1 MHTYHIHIR
10 GRVQGV
16 GLRPFVCRLATQY
29 ALTGTIANSTD
40 GVHILINAGEE
51 QAEIFYRSIL
61 SQAPAHAVIVHHQI
75 EKTGFI
81 NFSGFHIIESMA
93 DAAPDLLI
101 TPDIAIC
108 AACRAELTQNN
119 NRRQSYPFTTCLQ
132 CGPRY
137 SIITKIPYDRQNTTM
152 AHLNMCDTCS
162 HEYNDIQDR
171 RHFSQTNSCPDC
183 AIHMHL
189 YEDNKNE
196 PFEDQT
202 EIINKLVSSLCSGK
216 ITAVKGIGGYLLLCD
231 ATNAE
236 SIHTLRKRKQRPA
249 KPFAVLYPDLET
261 AETDLVINEHERAA
275 LTGKVAPIVLC
286 NFRENN
292 STVICVDEIAPHLD
306 KLGIML
312 PYTPMLQLI
321 CSQFGKPLIA
331 TSANISGSPIIY
343 TDEQAL
349 DDLWNV
355 ADLILTYDRKIVTP
369 QDDSVWQFTPAGK
382 RIVLRRSRGMA
393 PDFYPHSLG
402 ETTETLVAMG
412 ADMKGAFA
420 IQHKDKI
427 YISQYL
433 GDQGDY
439 LSQQSF
445 RETFE
450 FLLKLFN
457 LKPGIILTDEHPS
470 YYTSIEGKNQALES
484 SIQHESVQHHK
495 AHFAAVMAENN
506 LLSPSSAVLGFIW
519 DGTGY
524 GEDRQIWGGEVFRYD
539 QGEVERILFL
549 DYFPQLLGDKMSL
562 EPRLSALSML
572 KDHPKSAALLAHY
585 FSPVEWDYYQKLLS
599 REDNLL
605 TSSMGRLMDGIAALL
620 GLCNLNTYEGQAA
633 MELEVLARSYEKQ
646 TDACYPLPIRYNR
659 IDWRIMLD
667 EIMDDILNKEEKAF
681 IARKF
686 YNSLVRLIEQ
696 VSDIF
701 DINVLAFS
709 GGVFQNA
716 LLMEMITQELSKNKE
731 LHFHRQLSPND
742 ECIALGQLAMY
753 KISQLNLSQDR
764 KIEPEKLSVIL

>member
-1 MHTYHIHIR
+1 MQTYHIHIR

-16 GLRPFVCRLATQY
+16 GFRPFVCRLATQY
-29 ALTGTIANSTD
+29 ALTGTVANSTN

-51 QAEIFYRSIL
+51 LAEKFYRDII
-61 SQAPAHAVIVHHQI
+61 SQAPENTVITNHQL
-75 EKTGFI
+75 EKTGST
-81 NFSGFHIIESMA
+81 NFTGFHIIESIV
-93 DAAPDLLI
+93 DAEPDLLI

-108 AACRAELTQNN
+108 ATCRAELTQKN
-119 NRRQSYPFTTCLQ
+119 NRRQTYSFTTCLH

-152 AHLNMCDTCS
+152 SHLDMCDTCS
-162 HEYNDIQDR
+162 REYHDIKDR
-171 RHFSQTNSCPDC
+171 RHFSQTNSCPNC
-183 AIHMHL
+183 AIQMNL
-189 YEDNKNE
+189 FDGKENE
-196 PFEDQT
+196 PNEDQT
-202 EIINKLVSSLCSGK
+202 EIINLLVCSLSSGK
-216 ITAVKGIGGYLLLCD
+216 IAAVKGIGGYLLLCD

-236 SIHTLRKRKQRPA
+236 TIDILRKRKHRPA
-249 KPFAVLYPDLET
+249 KPFAVLYPDIET
-261 AETDLVINEHERAA
+261 AAADLVINEQERVA

-286 NFRENN
+286 LIRENKA
-292 STVICVDEIAPHLD
+292 STICVDEIAPHLD

-312 PYTPMLQLI
+312 PYTPLLQLI
-321 CSQFGKPLIA
+321 SSRFGKPLIA

-349 DDLWNV
+349 EDLWNI
-355 ADLILTYDRKIVTP
+355 ADLILTYDREIVTP
-369 QDDSVWQFTPAGK
+369 QDDSVWQFTPAGQ
-382 RIVLRRSRGMA
+382 RLVIRRSRGMA
-393 PDFYPHSLG
+393 PDFYPHHLG
-402 ETTETLVAMG
+402 ETNETQLAMG

-445 RETFE
+445 RKTLE
-450 FLLKLFN
+450 FLLQLFN
-457 LKPGIILTDEHPS
+457 LKPTIILTDEHPS
-470 YYTSIEGKNQALES
+470 YYTSIEGKNLAMEAS
-484 SIQHESVQHHK
+484 VRHETVQHHK

-506 LLSPSSAVLGFIW
+506 LLSPSSSVLGFIW

-539 QGEVERILFL
+539 QGEMERILFL

-562 EPRLSALSML
+562 EPRLSALSIL

-585 FSPVEWDYYQKLLS
+585 YSPVEWDYYQKLLS

-605 TSSMGRLMDGIAALL
+605 TSSMGRLMDGIAAML
-620 GLCNLNTYEGQAA
+620 GLCSIITYEGQAA
-633 MELEVLARSYEKQ
+633 MELEVLARSCTEK
-646 TDACYPLPIRYNR
+646 TETCYPLPIRYNR

-667 EIMDDILNKEEKAF
+667 EIVEDVINKEEKAF
-681 IARKF
+681 IAWKF
-686 YNSLVRLIEQ
+686 YKSLVRLIEQ
-696 VSDIF
+696 ASDIF
-701 DINVLAFS
+701 DINALAFS

-716 LLMEMITQELSKNKE
+716 LLTEMITAELSKNKE
-731 LHFHRQLSPND
+731 LYFHRQLSPND

-753 KISQLNLSQDR
+753 KISQLNLTAYR
-764 KIEPEKLSVIL
+764 KMQSEKSSVIL